1 MAPRLAASCP
11 SCGAPVALD
20 AGETALRCE
29 RCGSAHLALH
39 GGGTT
44 VARLSERTSAEEAAG
59 LARAALADE
68 MRRRERRGPEPAV
81 EEVVAFEA
89 PVRVLVARLH
99 EAAVV
104 RGAAGDPEA
113 AVTARVAGHAATA
126 LRDPLGLATM
136 PEPGEVDPRGLAVVS
151 PRSIAA
157 PPFDVGDDAFAA
169 DAARLGAA
177 CAGGAPRLAR
187 HAVSF
192 PLARLVV
199 LRPCRLV
206 AVSSGRSRGAVLVDG
221 AAREATALLSRPA
234 YEALRAEVA
243 DRPLPAA
250 PPPALRPMR
259 CPECASPLPLD
270 REGQLRF
277 CPACRRAFLAAGR
290 RLVPL
295 AYRAEL
301 PPSPRGRLLL
311 PAWRI
316 PFALVDPRDG
326 REVSSVAEVLA
337 RCGDDTARGGGAPG
351 TLDVPA
357 VLPAD
362 RRREQRGTQRLPS
375 LPPAAFPFFEGPARS
390 EAGFPDP
397 RPAGALGPSEA
408 AAVVRHALLAALA
421 PAAVARAS
429 ARRLKAF
436 LFDAPLRTGRA
447 TLVLRAVPRADLES
461 V

>member
-1 MAPRLAASCP
+1 MTARLAASCP
-11 SCGAPVALD
+11 SCGAPVVLD
-20 AGETALRCE
+20 AAETAVRCD
-29 RCGSAHLALH
+29 RCGSAHLALR

-44 VARLSERTSAEEAAG
+44 VARLTERTSAEEAAG
-59 LARAALADE
+59 LARSALADE
-68 MRRRERRGPEPAV
+68 MRRRERSGPEPTV

-113 AVTARVAGHAATA
+113 IVTARVAGRAATA
-126 LRDPLGLATM
+126 LRDPLALPTM
-136 PEPGEVDPRGLAVVS
+136 PEPGEADPRGLAVVS
-151 PRSIAA
+151 RGSVAA
-157 PPFDVGDDAFAA
+157 PPFDVGEDAFEA
-169 DAARLGAA
+169 DAARLRAA
-177 CAGGAPRLAR
+177 CAAPPALAR

-206 AVSSGRSRGAVLVDG
+206 AVSSGRSRGGVLVDG
-221 AAREATALLSRPA
+221 AAREATALLSRAA
-234 YEALRAEVA
+234 YEALRGEIA

-259 CPECASPLPLD
+259 CPECASPFPLD
-270 REGQLRF
+270 REGQLRL

-290 RLVPL
+290 RLVPV

-301 PPSPRGRLLL
+301 PASPRGRLLV
-311 PAWRI
+311 PAWRL
-316 PFALVDPRDG
+316 PFVLLDPRDG

-337 RCGDDTARGGGAPG
+337 RCGEEPARGRGAPAP
-351 TLDVPA
+351 LDVPA
-357 VLPAD
+357 FLPAD
-362 RRREQRGTQRLPS
+362 RRRESRGVQRLPS
-375 LPPAAFPFFEGPARS
+375 LPAASFPLFEGPARS

-397 RPAGALGPSEA
+397 RPVGALGPSEA

-421 PAAVARAS
+421 PETVSRAS
-429 ARRLKAF
+429 ARRLRSF
-436 LFDAPLRTGRA
+436 LFDAPLRTGPA
-447 TLVLRAVPRADLES
+447 ALVLRAARRVDLES
-461 V
+461 A